1 MKNIWRR
8 VDNNKELIEKVQNRK
23 ISHVVQRRIMSKN
36 CYYFCWNGEFN
47 DDYYFMV
54 YVYDGIVMLTI
65 SEREGELKT
74 NTPVSVA
81 IVDEVDKISKELD
94 PYKAMQ
100 MSVDVIKNFFPKFV
114 SQLTFEEIM
123 EIFMWEYASPNVEV
137 YEHTFS

>member
-1 MKNIWRR
+1 MKNIWHH
-8 VDNNKELIEKVQNRK
+8 VNSNEELIKKVQNRK

-36 CYYFCWNGEFN
+36 CHHFCWNGEFN

-137 YEHTFS
+137 YEHIFS